1 MTTTIGSLDLNSAN
15 SLYNDATQYF
25 WFESDSTATYGAGV
39 HITLSPSATFM
50 SNPTGQ
56 NILINTDG
64 ISIRN
69 GLLPMMTL
77 DNDSLDFNVVDTTN
91 GTYTNVASFGMNTII
106 GSTTTNRILLNQS
119 YILFRSPTNYMLR
132 SIDNTTVFRDA
143 IHPYED
149 GEPIF
154 AWESNE
160 SGSKTYEWFYTTF
173 LVSNLT
179 GQISL
184 TCTDYTNN
192 TEFIIYRTYNNGVAD
207 TTVPSGWTVNVN
219 IPQGTAQLLELTV
232 TKSATGSHVE
242 ITNIEFEYQI
252 NFNTSTLSCGTYCH
266 YDSPYADLQGA
277 TPAFVVGIGQ
287 SDANRLDGFFV
298 GYNGDVKV
306 GRDLYLGTAELEKT
320 SGLGGYLYGAGADID
335 VLSVDEI
342 WLKSA
347 YVPETTDM
355 LTDYIIET
363 DSSGIWKWSKYASG
377 RIECWGEKSWSNV
390 ACTTSAGGGYRSAD
404 VTQNLPSG
412 LFTTIESC
420 QATMK
425 GSGGSGYTM
434 ALRTLCTNTTVTQM
448 FWNSSSATKTTLT
461 VDYYII
467 GT

>member
-1 MTTTIGSLDLNSAN
+1 
-15 SLYNDATQYF
+15 
-25 WFESDSTATYGAGV
+25 
-39 HITLSPSATFM
+39 M

-91 GTYTNVASFGMNTII
+91 GTYTNIASFGSTTRI
-106 GSTTTNRILLNQS
+106 GSLTTSRILLNPN
-119 YILFRSPTNYMLR
+119 YILFRSPVNYMLR
-132 SIDNTTVFRDA
+132 CIDNGTIFTDQFNS
-143 IHPYED
+143 PYNDD
-149 GEPIF
+149 GEYIF
-154 AWESNE
+154 SWDSTETGA
-160 SGSKTYEWFYTTF
+160 KTYEWFSSTF
-173 LVSNLT
+173 T
-179 GQISL
+179 ISSMNEINEIRL
-184 TCTDYTNN
+184 HGYDYTNQ
-192 TEFIIYRTYNNGVAD
+192 TDYLIYAQYTNGVQD
-207 TTVPSGWTVNVN
+207 LVSPSGWSLS
-219 IPQGTAQLLELTV
+219 ISLSLSGEIELTV
-232 TKSATGSHVE
+232 NKLASGFRIE
-242 ITNIEFEYQI
+242 INQIELDYTTSFY
-252 NFNTSTLSCGTYCH
+252 TSTLSCVTYCH
-266 YDSPYADLQGA
+266 YDSAYKDLQGA

-287 SDANRLDGFFV
+287 NDNKRLDGFFV

-306 GRDLYLGTAELEKT
+306 GRDLYLGTAELEKV

-335 VLSVDEI
+335 VLNVDEI

-347 YVPETTDM
+347 YVPDTTDM

-363 DSSGIWKWSKYASG
+363 GSSGIWKWAKYASG
-377 RIECWGEKSWSNV
+377 KIECWGEKSWSNV

-404 VTQNLPSG
+404 QTQALPSG

-425 GSGGSGYTM
+425 GSGGSGYSM
-434 ALRTLCTNTTVTQM
+434 ALRTLCTNTTISQM
-448 FWNSSSATKTTLT
+448 FWNTSSATKTTCT